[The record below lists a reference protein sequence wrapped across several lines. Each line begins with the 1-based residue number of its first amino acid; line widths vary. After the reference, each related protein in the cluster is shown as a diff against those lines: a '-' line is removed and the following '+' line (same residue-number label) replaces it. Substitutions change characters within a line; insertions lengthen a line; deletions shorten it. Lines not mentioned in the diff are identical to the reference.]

1 MNAKHE
7 IEQVVLELLHFP
19 SPHTGAIIGDLMK
32 KVITDWGFEVPI
44 IVTDNG
50 SNMVKAFQVVST
62 QEGIE
67 AVIDSVATGRTES
80 NNEDN
85 QEEESIFSNSD
96 SDESDDSCALMSN
109 IDVESFED
117 NFLEDQVIIVTPLLP
132 DSESQTVAISE
143 DPMDQTECDPNEAL
157 LEKLKIDEDVRQFLE
172 KEKQME
178 NAISQI
184 MIAQKN
190 SKRLRRIPCLSHSL
204 QLVMATFDKYRVE
217 HLHNPSITPF
227 FIKVIARAK
236 KLEIKLFY

>member
-32 KVITDWGFEVPI
+32 KVITEWGFEVPI

-62 QEGIE
+62 QEDIE
-67 AVIDSVATGRTES
+67 AVIDSVATRRTES

-109 IDVESFED
+109 IDVESFEV
-117 NFLEDQVIIVTPLLP
+117 NFFEDQVIIVTPLLP
-132 DSESQTVAISE
+132 DSES
-143 DPMDQTECDPNEAL
+143 
-157 LEKLKIDEDVRQFLE
+157 
-172 KEKQME
+172 
-178 NAISQI
+178 
-184 MIAQKN
+184 
-190 SKRLRRIPCLSHSL
+190 
-204 QLVMATFDKYRVE
+204 
-217 HLHNPSITPF
+217 
-227 FIKVIARAK
+227 
-236 KLEIKLFY
+236 

>member
-1 MNAKHE
+1 
-7 IEQVVLELLHFP
+7 
-19 SPHTGAIIGDLMK
+19 
-32 KVITDWGFEVPI
+32 
-44 IVTDNG
+44 
-50 SNMVKAFQVVST
+50 
-62 QEGIE
+62 
-67 AVIDSVATGRTES
+67 
-80 NNEDN
+80 
-85 QEEESIFSNSD
+85 
-96 SDESDDSCALMSN
+96 
-109 IDVESFED
+109 
-117 NFLEDQVIIVTPLLP
+117 
-132 DSESQTVAISE
+132 
-143 DPMDQTECDPNEAL
+143 MDQTECDPNEAL

-172 KEKQME
+172 KEKPME